1 VRELLELLDSLRIH
15 TDESIRRRMGDPDP
29 RFIWSGYGCILLR
42 NHIRA
47 LIERE
52 LREAQQ

>member
-1 VRELLELLDSLRIH
+1 MEEILNTLESLRIH
-15 TDESIRRRMGDPDP
+15 TEESIRRSAGDPSP
-29 RFIWSGYGCILLR
+29 RYVWSGYGCILLR

-52 LREAQQ
+52 LCEAQQ